1 MKWKCTVSNSCIMSA
16 EEQRAAKA
24 RRRSARTGRKWTT
37 WNASISGRSAGLAAS
52 DPNDISELAASL
64 AADTHLPLFS
74 AAVNT

>member
-1 MKWKCTVSNSCIMSA
+1 MMSA
-16 EEQRAAKA
+16 EEQRAARA

-37 WNASISGRSAGLAAS
+37 WKASISGRRAGLAAS
-52 DPNDISELAASL
+52 EPSDMSELAANL